1 MGNRLH
7 LRKAVVLAEPGILA
21 WTIPQP
27 DAVAGTAD
35 EVLYNAHT
43 VLPLSPLLPIGPH
56 TMAVPGVRLGLDA
69 GGSLSSSV
77 EFWGPGIYVHGN
89 GSPSAGTGIDGDYY
103 IDDYNLQMWGP
114 KASGSWVGTGP
125 VAIPDPLPTISDVIL
140 SEAGVGALSAV
151 AIPETLTAY
160 DLPGAGV
167 DDQYAD
173 GTYVGDWVAVTTPI
187 PAGSGYLYGGTAGGA
202 SSGSV
207 GLLDY
212 PASVDYG
219 MDILCRLELGDAG
232 GNVLVSVDL
241 STTTFQCDLTAH
253 STSTVEHLINT
264 LYPISWGAPITQ
276 QRCVAVISGM
286 YGTQS
291 PYGSAGIS
299 TLIGIL
305 RTS

>member
-35 EVLYNAHT
+35 EVLYDAHT

-151 AIPETLTAY
+151 ATPETLTEY
-160 DLPGAGV
+160 SLPGASI
-167 DDQYAD
+167 DDYRAD
-173 GTYVGDWVAVTTPI
+173 GTHVGAWQAVTSI
-187 PAGSGYLYGGTAGGA
+187 PAGSGFLTGGSLGGA
-202 SSGSV
+202 AGTLV
-207 GLLDY
+207 GLRTA
-212 PASVDYG
+212 PFNADYG
-219 MDILCRLELGDAG
+219 MEVVCRFELGDAG

-241 STTTFQCDLTAH
+241 VNSTFQCDKTAD
-253 STSTVEHLINT
+253 STSTAEHLVSAFH
-264 LYPISWGAPITQ
+264 PILWASAITQ
-276 QRCVAVISGM
+276 QRCVAVVSGL
-286 YGTQS
+286 YGTQD
-291 PYGSAGIS
+291 PYGNTSISSAIN
-299 TLIGIL
+299 IL
-305 RTS
+305 RIS